1 MKGFNFLRVFFLC
14 VCCVCIVACG
24 KTTNP
29 KHFNVAQLSAEETEK
44 LRALGADIPDNA
56 VKIRR
61 YTGKKE
67 TVIIPESIKG
77 NPVIWIGEGA
87 FSNSKLTSVTIPY
100 SVLWIGERAFSGKQL
115 TSIVIPD
122 SVLFIDEQAFYQNQ
136 LTSVVIGNS
145 VTEIGKSAFE
155 RNQLTSVVIGNSVT
169 VIGEGAFRD
178 NPLVS
183 VTIPESV
190 RKIGD
195 FAFRDPLSDLEK
207 LLETINIGS
216 NVEFDSS
223 AFHVN
228 FWIAYYDNRK
238 RGGKYVVIR
247 NGGKNRDGD
256 LVDTWG
262 RAAN

>member
-1 MKGFNFLRVFFLC
+1 VG
-14 VCCVCIVACG
+14 IVACG

-77 NPVIWIGEGA
+77 NSVIWIDNYA
-87 FSNSKLTSVTIPY
+87 FPDNKLKSVTIPY
-100 SVLWIGERAFSGKQL
+100 SVLWIGQSAFNDKQL
-115 TSIVIPD
+115 TSITIPD
-122 SVLFIDEQAFYQNQ
+122 SVLFIDREAFYRNK
-136 LTSVVIGNS
+136 LTSVVIGSS
-145 VTEIGKSAFE
+145 VKEIGY
-155 RNQLTSVVIGNSVT
+155 
-169 VIGEGAFRD
+169 GAFAE

-183 VTIPESV
+183 VTLPESV

-195 FAFRDPLSDLEK
+195 FAFRMPLSDFEK

-238 RGGKYVVIR
+238 RGGKYVVVR
-247 NGGKNRDGD
+247 NGGKNRNGD

-262 RAAN
+262 RSAN

>member
-145 VTEIGKSAFE
+145 VKEIGY
-155 RNQLTSVVIGNSVT
+155 
-169 VIGEGAFRD
+169 GAFRD

>member
-1 MKGFNFLRVFFLC
+1 MKGFNLLRVFFLC
-14 VCCVCIVACG
+14 VCCVGIVACG
-24 KTTNP
+24 ETTNP
-29 KHFNVAQLSAEETEK
+29 KHFNVGPLSAEETEK

-77 NPVIWIGEGA
+77 NPVIWIDNYA
-87 FSNSKLTSVTIPY
+87 FSDSKLKSVTIPY
-100 SVLWIGERAFSGKQL
+100 SVLWIGASAFSGVLSAKQF

-122 SVLFIDEQAFYQNQ
+122 SVLFIDERAFYQNQ

-145 VTEIGKSAFE
+145 VTEIGIHAFSE
-155 RNQLTSVVIGNSVT
+155 
-169 VIGEGAFRD
+169 

-190 RKIGD
+190 RRIGD
-195 FAFRDPLSDLEK
+195 YAFREPGSDLGK

-216 NVEFDSS
+216 NVEFDSN

-228 FWIAYYDNRK
+228 FWIAYRDNRS
-238 RGGKYVVIR
+238 RAGKYVVIR